1 MFYSHWLFDEQ
12 LDSNNVFFL
21 HKYVKNCRKMYT
33 RRNPACF
40 EDCSPLFLDYN
51 RMNLECLFPKF

>member
-21 HKYVKNCRKMYT
+21 HKYLKKKLCRKMYT
-33 RRNPACF
+33 RRNPAYF
-40 EDCSPLFLDYN
+40 EDCSPLLLDCK
-51 RMNLECLFPKF
+51 RMF